1 MTIVNFTLPSSICAR
16 IDPTYTQL
24 LDRKETLKRIRGA
37 AKTMIRH
44 AHDAGLNPAQLPVY
58 AEPGE
63 PITLSFNNAE
73 DRKIRIALGGLQSQL
88 GVTASQAALSYLYAA
103 INRGDLPAVSPVGG
117 FLERYR
123 KAVGHEERQVQSRFA
138 DNLLESLTRGEWK
151 AALVEGATGIGKT
164 LAVLAV
170 ANEVVEST
178 PGERVL
184 IAVPN
189 LQIMNQ
195 FAAEF
200 EKLKGAKMASIQYI
214 VGRRQFVSVEALL
227 EYVNSGTE
235 IVDSRLVREWVTA
248 GGPPSSKHSINLPF
262 LVSSFEDLIGQD
274 AVDAK
279 MFPVDD
285 IRLDSSASEAD
296 PGAQAYANQFL
307 RESDSRIIVCTHA
320 MLAVDTRKRRRAAA
334 RTREGLESSER
345 LWKAFSATDMK
356 GPGVKSILEQAAE
369 ELTRIDVGEDPGLL
383 PPWSH
388 LIVDEAHQ
396 FETNMAGV
404 LNQALSLSRVVS
416 LVKTLVGLG
425 YVKEATYKRVKQCV
439 NKLRTCESLEGE
451 YDLVEG
457 KESSV
462 WRSKEL
468 KTIFE
473 RLMKISSEGLPAKEG
488 MLLRRA
494 QRVLELSLRFIEEG
508 YGRVVLNYAFGPDFP
523 SLLVSQKSIGK
534 ELRFLWKAA
543 HKSVC
548 VSATLF
554 TQTATKGDSFSYIAG
569 VLDLPEGRS
578 TKKFDTVRP
587 KWLFDPVVGLW
598 TPENR
603 KNNERIWLRP
613 PRERDFVNPKAYDEA
628 CQAWLQ
634 EAATMVRRIYDSR
647 TDGGILVLC
656 GSYKLATEL
665 GDQFCDVEDKVVAN
679 PAHPIGVQARHFVN
693 LKERGGKPIWFATGA
708 AWTGLDINTYGS
720 LAGDEHKNL
729 VTDLVIPKLPFGLNR
744 GASHKIRTEN
754 FFELEIQEVVI
765 WLRQGLGRLVREE
778 GLPKNRRIFV
788 LDGRLNDT
796 RIGLDSVKRV
806 LESYQPR
813 FSLSP
818 DSVLHPI

>member
-24 LDRKETLKRIRGA
+24 LDRKETLKRIRSA
-37 AKTMIRH
+37 AKIMIRY
-44 AHDAGLNPAQLPVY
+44 AHDAGLNPAQLPTHVE
-58 AEPGE
+58 AGE
-63 PITLSFNNAE
+63 PITLSFNNSE

-103 INRGDLPAVSPVGG
+103 INRGDLPVVSPVGG

-151 AALVEGATGIGKT
+151 TSLVEGATGIGKT

-170 ANEVVEST
+170 ANEVVESS
-178 PGERVL
+178 PDERVV

-195 FAAEF
+195 FASEY
-200 EKLKGAKMASIQYI
+200 EKIKSAKMAAIQYI

-235 IVDSRLVREWVTA
+235 IVDSRLVREWVMA
-248 GGPPSSKHSINLPF
+248 GGPPSSKFSINQPF
-262 LVSSFEDLIGQD
+262 LVSSFEDLIGRD
-274 AVDAK
+274 AVEAK

-307 RESDSRIIVCTHA
+307 RDSDCRIIVCTHA
-320 MLAVDTRKRRRAAA
+320 MLAIDIRKRRTAAA
-334 RTREGLESSER
+334 RTQEGMESSDR
-345 LWKAFSATDMK
+345 LWKAFSDTDIK
-356 GPGVKSILEQAAE
+356 GPGIKSILEKAAD
-369 ELTRIDVGEDPGLL
+369 ELTQIDVGEDPGLL
-383 PPWSH
+383 PPWTH
-388 LIVDEAHQ
+388 LVVDEAHQ
-396 FETNMAGV
+396 FETNMSGV
-404 LNQALSLSRVVS
+404 LNQSLSLSRVVS

-425 YVKEATYKRVKQCV
+425 CVKEATYKRVNQCV
-439 NKLRTCESLEGE
+439 KKLRTCESPEGE

-457 KESSV
+457 RESSI

-468 KTIFE
+468 KVIFD
-473 RLMKISSEGLPAKEG
+473 RLIKISSEGLPAKEG

-494 QRVLELSLRFIEEG
+494 QRILELSHRLIEERF
-508 YGRVVLNYAFGPDFP
+508 GRVVLNYSFGPDFP

-534 ELRFLWKAA
+534 ELRFLWKVAR
-543 HKSVC
+543 KSVC

-578 TKKFDTVRP
+578 TKKFDAVRP

-603 KNNERIWLRP
+603 KVNDHIWLRP
-613 PRERDFVNPKAYDEA
+613 PRDRDFVNPKAYEEA
-628 CQAWLQ
+628 CQTWLDQ
-634 EAATMVRRIYDSR
+634 TAFVVRQVYDSR
-647 TDGGILVLC
+647 SDGGVLVLC
-656 GSYKLATEL
+656 GSYKLAMEL
-665 GDQFCDVEDKVVAN
+665 GERFCDVEDKVVAN

-708 AWTGLDINTYGS
+708 AWTGLDINSYGS
-720 LAGDEHKNL
+720 STHVGDKNL

-754 FFELEIQEVVI
+754 FFDLEVQELVI

-788 LDGRLNDT
+788 LDGRLNDP

-806 LESYQPR
+806 LENYQPR
-813 FSLSP
+813 FGLSP
-818 DSVLHPI
+818 DFVLPVI